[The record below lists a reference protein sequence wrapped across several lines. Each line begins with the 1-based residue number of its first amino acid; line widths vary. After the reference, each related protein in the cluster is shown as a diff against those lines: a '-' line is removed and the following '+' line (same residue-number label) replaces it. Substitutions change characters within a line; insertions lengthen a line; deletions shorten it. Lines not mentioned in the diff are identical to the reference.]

1 MSWKNHL
8 LPASYKGF
16 GFKVLDDKFAGGK
29 SLSIHSYPY
38 VDGDHVEDMGRTAR
52 KISLN
57 IILYGNDY
65 ERRLQKLIPLLE
77 EQGAGE
83 LVHPVYGSM
92 LNMIIADFEASHVP
106 DEEDCCRISVSFVED
121 IPNAPFFD
129 RSLSLGFADKLADM
143 ADKLKNSG
151 FSNLESLLNSIE
163 DYQNKINNI
172 AYVVTSTLSY
182 GANLVGAVVSAGL
195 DLINTPRTIIADI
208 SAIFGRIS
216 TIGGWSKNSTVSDW
230 RGVVKNTQSVIA
242 VPEQFNSGQITSGTG
257 QAIIQQPI
265 DEESLSQIEIWVDL
279 NAAGELAQ
287 NASDIFVDELEEP
300 TLTPIEVESIV
311 SDVRD
316 CIQHTIEKIR
326 NTDSYPNAPQ
336 TIDQLRDLA
345 LTLQQQAEAV
355 IEQRPPLVKKTVEAN
370 ANLHLI
376 AFRWYGDFSR
386 ADELLRLNPD
396 IKYPSFIERGRV
408 LNAYAK

>member
-8 LPASYKGF
+8 LPASYKGC
-16 GFKVLDDKFAGGK
+16 GFEVIKETLNREKP
-29 SLSIHSYPY
+29 LSIHNYPY
-38 VDGDHVEDMGRTAR
+38 VDGAHIEDMGNGER
-52 KISLN
+52 KEHME
-57 IILYGNDY
+57 IIVYGNNY
-65 ERRLQKLIPLLE
+65 ERELQKLLKVLDE
-77 EQGAGE
+77 RGSGE

-92 LNMIIADFEASHVP
+92 PNMQVKSWEAAHN
-106 DEEDCCRISVSFVED
+106 EEEVDCCRVTVDFVED

-143 ADKLKNSG
+143 VDKLTGGAFN
-151 FSNLESLLNSIE
+151 NLESWLNSIE

-172 AYVVTSTLSY
+172 AYVLTSTLSY
-182 GANLVGAVVSAGL
+182 GAGLVGAVVSAGL

-216 TIGGWSKNSTVSDW
+216 TIGGWSKNTTVSDW
-230 RGVVKNTQSVIA
+230 RGVVKNTQSVIT
-242 VPEQFNSGQITSGTG
+242 VPEQVNTGQITSGTG

-265 DEESLSQIEIWVDL
+265 DKESLSQIEIWVEL
-279 NAAGELAQ
+279 NAAGEIAQ

-300 TLTPIEVESIV
+300 TLTPVEVESIV

-355 IEQRPPLVKKTVEAN
+355 IEQRPPLVKKTVEVN

-396 IKYPSFIERGRV
+396 IKYPNFIERGSV